1 MALALYAPSPPDPG
15 SAPGSRL
22 GAQLSSTV
30 RLAKFIFILVV
41 GLVSSSGDASARQL
55 RPGAQA
61 EWDRPLVMDVEVSG
75 LTAHDAEQVVARLGI
90 RRGQPIPRS
99 INQAQKALWE
109 DFRILI
115 ARDGYLFEEMEGG
128 VRVRLRFLESP
139 VDLDPRF
146 VGNNNFDVE
155 RLREWAELDDRVE
168 VYVDEAENV
177 AERIRTAYRRQG
189 YYFVEVEPRFGGDG
203 GVRYQEIIFEV
214 REGPKVYVKGVK
226 VLGNE
231 SIPEIG
237 FIFWKRS
244 LEKSAQLGTK
254 GRGLFAWWGHRFV
267 EQVVQE
273 DVLAISEVYRDRG
286 YLDAVVGYDLSFNE
300 DRSGVRVTFNIDEG
314 EPYRVS
320 KVSFEALEKE
330 VVEVIPGGRK
340 EAAFR
345 KVEFTIPE
353 EELRS
358 LLSLEP
364 GGLYEAVRVALDA
377 QALRDRYGEEGHIDA
392 SSFDDPTRT
401 AGWAFL
407 PPELVYDVENKTVAV
422 TYRIQEGRR
431 FFLRYFEIEGNE
443 TTKDHV
449 IRRRFAQLE
458 GERVDSKEL
467 RDGLR
472 RVRATGYFDDQYSQG
487 AHPPPTLRYRP
498 VEGEPD
504 LVDAV
509 VEVKEGRTINANVSG
524 GVASDQGLV
533 GIISLQVNNFDA
545 KKLPSSALGTFGEV
559 YRKEAFTGNGET
571 FGVDLSPGSEVSFW
585 RVSYSH
591 PDFLQRYF
599 DPLGLLFEIQA
610 RDRMFQSHDE
620 TRRFF
625 RAALTRAFGQGDY
638 QASVGFRTES
648 IRIDDVDQ
656 QVELPRTLID
666 SEGTEDYVGLTGSV
680 SANLLDNRRLPR
692 SGWSAR
698 WTNTLYPTALGSDAN
713 LWKSEASLDQYFHLS
728 EDRDSAAPGIYLG
741 LGAALAVPFNEEKGS
756 VNYGE
761 RFFFGGSRFGRGFR
775 FRGVGPYEGAYPLGG
790 ETFLRGTAEYRMP
803 LYTQPVPGTAR
814 RRELFRGSLFVD
826 AGVLDP
832 EAYQV
837 DFNETRVSA
846 GFALGMIE
854 PFPVTFSFGWPLESG
869 PADETQVFAFS
880 LTLR

>member
-1 MALALYAPSPPDPG
+1 
-15 SAPGSRL
+15 
-22 GAQLSSTV
+22 V
-30 RLAKFIFILVV
+30 RLAQLIILIVF
-41 GLVSSSGDASARQL
+41 GALAWASPSLARQQVGPL
-55 RPGAQA
+55 QGLGLGG
-61 EWDRPLVMDVEVSG
+61 DRPLVMDVMVSG
-75 LTAHDAEQVVARLGI
+75 LTAHDADQVVGLLGI
-90 RRGQPIPRS
+90 EVGQPIPAS
-99 INQAQKALWE
+99 IAAAQKRLWS
-109 DFRILI
+109 DFRILV
-115 ARDGYLFEEMEGG
+115 ATEGYLFQEVEGG
-128 VRVRLRFLESP
+128 VRVRLKFIESP

-146 VGNNNFDVE
+146 VGNNNFDVK
-155 RLREWAELDDRVE
+155 RLREWAQLDDRVE
-168 VYVDEAENV
+168 VYVDEASNI
-177 AERIRTAYRRQG
+177 AERIRTAYLRQG
-189 YYFVEVEPRFGGDG
+189 YYFVEVEPRFSGDG
-203 GVRYQEIIFEV
+203 GVRYQEIIFEI
-214 REGPKVYVKGVK
+214 REGPKVYVKDVQ

-237 FIFWKRS
+237 FLFWKQS
-244 LEKSAQLGTK
+244 LEKSASLGTK

-267 EQVVQE
+267 EQVVEE
-273 DVLAISEVYRDRG
+273 DVVAISEVYRDQG
-286 YLDAVVGYDLSFNE
+286 YLDAVVGYDLEFNE
-300 DRSGVRVTFNIDEG
+300 DNSGVKVTFRVDEG
-314 EPYRVS
+314 EPYTVS
-320 KVSFEALEKE
+320 EVSLKAFEKE
-330 VVEVIPGGRK
+330 MVESAPGGRR
-340 EAAFR
+340 EAEFR
-345 KVEFTIPE
+345 EVELSLPE
-353 EELRS
+353 EELRE
-358 LLSLEP
+358 LLSLGP
-364 GGLYEAVRVALDA
+364 GVTYQAVRVALDA
-377 QALRDRYGEEGHIDA
+377 QSLRDRYGEEGHIDA
-392 SSFDDPTRT
+392 GSFDDPTRT

-407 PPELVYDVENKTVAV
+407 APELVYDVENKTVAV

-431 FFLRYFEIEGNE
+431 FFLRYFEVEGNQ

-472 RVRATGYFDDQYSQG
+472 RVRATGYFDDQYAQG
-487 AHPPPTLRYRP
+487 AHPPPSLRYRP

-509 VEVKEGRTINANVSG
+509 VQVKEGRTINANLSG

-545 KKLPSSALGTFGEV
+545 KNLPSSALDTFGEV
-559 YRKEAFTGNGET
+559 YRKEAFTGNDET
-571 FGVDLSPGSEVSFW
+571 FGIDLSPGSEVSYW
-585 RVSYSH
+585 RVFYSH

-599 DPLGLLFEIQA
+599 DPLGLLFEVQA
-610 RDRMFQSHDE
+610 RDRVFRSHDE
-620 TRRFF
+620 NRRFF

-638 QASVGFRTES
+638 QASVGFRTQS
-648 IRIDDVDQ
+648 IRTDDLDR
-656 QVELPRTLID
+656 QVELPRTLVD

-680 SANLLDNRRLPR
+680 SANFLDNRRLPR

-698 WTNTLYPTALGSDAN
+698 WTNSLYMRGLGSDAN
-713 LWKSEASLDQYFHLS
+713 LWKSEASLDKYFHLS
-728 EDRDSAAPGIYLG
+728 NDPDSAAPGIYLG
-741 LGAALAVPFNEEKGS
+741 LGGGLAVPIDEEEGS

-790 ETFLRGTAEYRMP
+790 ETFLRATGEYRVP

-837 DFNETRVSA
+837 DFDETRVSA

-854 PFPVTFSFGWPLESG
+854 PFPVTFSFGWPVASE
-869 PADETQVFAFS
+869 AEDERQTFAFS